1 MVVPLFLSL
10 QKYIYVQHM
19 EKHKGLRLNLKAS
32 FLCETHLKY
41 YSGLL
46 KQIRSHV
53 GTDDVISPIKA
64 NLNVFP
70 KAAAVVIAGG
80 FCISN
85 CLHRR
90 EEKECYLWLNHS
102 LFGII

>member
-1 MVVPLFLSL
+1 
-10 QKYIYVQHM
+10 M
-19 EKHKGLRLNLKAS
+19 EKQKGLRLNLKAS
-32 FLCETHLKY
+32 FLCETYLKY

-53 GTDDVISPIKA
+53 GTDDVISLIKA

-85 CLHRR
+85 GLHRR
-90 EEKECYLWLNHS
+90 GKKRVLIMVDS
-102 LFGII
+102 LFGWYKLKQEVIK